1 MNNDTFLETIGKQV
15 DGVSLALLEKKNLNL
30 QRVFLKA
37 GLVDESLSLTH
48 LGRLLF
54 VEPNSK
60 TAYFT
65 FISGQKQGLPS
76 EAKTFSGSPYSAWS
90 SLLNDVVRTIPLY
103 EDRASLSRIERPE
116 ISESV
121 LRSALAYSIS
131 RSFILKNPITIE
143 HHERTSSIVI
153 RFLVSHPREETMIGV
168 VRCLAFLKEVGWHP
182 RQDVS
187 EQERKNKLRM
197 SKTSDFITLSLFYET
212 RKSDFDYGERSGS
225 RKESE
230 SGMKALRLAVIN
242 GRITRRALVA
252 DTGMSLRQAS
262 YVLMGLTKNGYLV
275 RNGKKESP
283 SAYYLLTKKG
293 KILLASGE

>member
-1 MNNDTFLETIGKQV
+1 
-15 DGVSLALLEKKNLNL
+15 
-30 QRVFLKA
+30 
-37 GLVDESLSLTH
+37 
-48 LGRLLF
+48 
-54 VEPNSK
+54 
-60 TAYFT
+60 
-65 FISGQKQGLPS
+65 
-76 EAKTFSGSPYSAWS
+76 
-90 SLLNDVVRTIPLY
+90 
-103 EDRASLSRIERPE
+103 
-116 ISESV
+116 
-121 LRSALAYSIS
+121 
-131 RSFILKNPITIE
+131 
-143 HHERTSSIVI
+143 
-153 RFLVSHPREETMIGV
+153 MIGV